1 MYIIYKYCMI
11 IIQQKINIYIY
22 ISECFSIWFVEVI
35 CVLPPCPVD
44 LHSSVNTHEQVT
56 FKSAC
61 FLN

>member
-1 MYIIYKYCMI
+1 MI
-11 IIQQKINIYIY
+11 VIQQKINKYIY

-44 LHSSVNTHEQVT
+44 LHSSVNTHEQVM